1 MPLQKSV
8 PFALGT
14 VLLLSHI
21 GASQPVYAGTLTD
34 LTDRLTSGEL
44 IAQVDSANPGD
55 VVVPTEPDG
64 QSSTPGTTTSADPR
78 FICQTNQGQYT
89 VMYRPESQPN
99 QAYPWAVPSN
109 MGGGWS
115 AERRC
120 SEISRRL
127 EAYRPDGLLEMTTG
141 VENGYNTIC
150 VTTEKVPSCRIVLTV
165 PVGQDPRSTRDRVFE
180 NLTIADSGQ
189 PTQGV
194 NALTGEDTDRL
205 LNQVGELL
213 NLPGSKQRSISDRS
227 DSINLRPFLAPEDGG
242 TATQL
247 THPRSTLMN
256 RSLNPNR
263 FR

>member
-1 MPLQKSV
+1 MLLQKPISV
-8 PFALGT
+8 ALGVT
-14 VLLLSHI
+14 MLLSAAKVNLPANAGVPI
-21 GASQPVYAGTLTD
+21 GSFDRQTLF
-34 LTDRLTSGEL
+34 GEM
-44 IAQVDSANPGD
+44 AQVNPSED
-55 VVVPTEPDG
+55 VVVPTEP
-64 QSSTPGTTTSADPR
+64 GTDSPTSGAPTSADSR
-78 FICQTNQGQYT
+78 FACQINQGQYT
-89 VMYRPESQPN
+89 VMYRPESQPS

-120 SEISRRL
+120 YEISRRL

-189 PTQGV
+189 QTQGV
-194 NALTGEDTDRL
+194 NALTGSDTDRL

-213 NLPGSKQRSISDRS
+213 NLPASSARGMGNRS
-227 DSINLRPFLAPEDGG
+227 DAINLRPFLAPEDGG

-247 THPRSTLMN
+247 KRTVPAN
-256 RSLNPNR
+256 RSLDPDR